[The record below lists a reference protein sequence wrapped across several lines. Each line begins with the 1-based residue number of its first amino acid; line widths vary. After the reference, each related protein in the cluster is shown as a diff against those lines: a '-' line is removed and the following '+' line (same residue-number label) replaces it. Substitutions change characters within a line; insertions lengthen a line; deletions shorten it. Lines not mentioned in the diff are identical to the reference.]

1 PDTMQAPFWDSEAGS
16 AAVVNKNRSFQA
28 TRQEYGVFPDPRR
41 TQRPAPPQRFRI
53 FGLTDVQTLV
63 LTSSVAFFLTVCLY
77 HLGLFRHAKAVH
89 VLTMLALGACGAFT
103 GINASR
109 RFPVALGVSWACGIL
124 AGSALGLF
132 SYANYGFFGFS
143 LANLRTYENVVPS
156 ENSAIVADAG
166 RVSFATEA
174 FLDQRRSVGFAA
186 E

>member
-1 PDTMQAPFWDSEAGS
+1 
-16 AAVVNKNRSFQA
+16 
-28 TRQEYGVFPDPRR
+28 
-41 TQRPAPPQRFRI
+41 
-53 FGLTDVQTLV
+53 
-63 LTSSVAFFLTVCLY
+63 VAFFLTVCLY

-186 E
+186 EVLCLSGGQPRVAHRGSQFLGGRCGLLLAARPFRVLPPGPACWISSWHRDAG